1 MKRKTEAKH
10 PKLRM
15 FLHWG
20 AKLFNYKHIPSF
32 VLGRPKHLK
41 MAKMMWK
48 MKKTMTTKTK
58 SRMKRKVRSQA
69 SKSKKSWSEDCRGS
83 SLTKTRRYTLAR
95 DAQGYISALH
105 SL

>member
-1 MKRKTEAKH
+1 MKHKAEAKH

-41 MAKMMWK
+41 MAKMM
-48 MKKTMTTKTK
+48 MKKMMTTKTK

-83 SLTKTRRYTLAR
+83 SLTKTRRYFGT
-95 DAQGYISALH
+95 
-105 SL
+105 